1 MEKYLNSEAKKLLEI
16 IRSINDN
23 CGYYSDNF
31 ILISSQRKERSNA
44 RTITTYLEKLCIA
57 IGILNKSNHK
67 IRKTFISSLFDNNVN
82 IDTIRET
89 AGHADE
95 RTSLNNYCFN
105 QDDTKELEAKLEE
118 CKNAMTATFQITS

>member
-1 MEKYLNSEAKKLLEI
+1 MAVHRERLFEDYVCRIIDAEQYETFSKQDAETEKEIQNNMEILLKHQV
-16 IRSINDN
+16 
-23 CGYYSDNF
+23 GYEKNF
-31 ILISSQRKERSNA
+31 HTE
-44 RTITTYLEKLCIA
+44 EE
-57 IGILNKSNHK
+57 
-67 IRKTFISSLFDNNVN
+67 FISSLFDNNVN

>member
-1 MEKYLNSEAKKLLEI
+1 MVNGTKDIWLPADLNKSKEAED
-16 IRSINDN
+16 RPAEDN
-23 CGYYSDNF
+23 
-31 ILISSQRKERSNA
+31 I
-44 RTITTYLEKLCIA
+44 
-57 IGILNKSNHK
+57 NKSNHK
-67 IRKTFISSLFDNNVN
+67 IRKTFISSLFDNNMN

-105 QDDTKELEAKLEE
+105 QDDTTELEAKLEE

>member
-1 MEKYLNSEAKKLLEI
+1 MFLRIGFHVEIGCHFSIKSLHEINYPFCGVVNGTKDIWLPADLNKSKEAED
-16 IRSINDN
+16 RPAEDN
-23 CGYYSDNF
+23 
-31 ILISSQRKERSNA
+31 I
-44 RTITTYLEKLCIA
+44 
-57 IGILNKSNHK
+57 NKSNHK
-67 IRKTFISSLFDNNVN
+67 IRKTFISSLFDNNMN

-105 QDDTKELEAKLEE
+105 QDDTTELEAKLEE